1 MKGRALKRS
10 RERATALTETGPLAS
25 QLSANVGFELTKAQQ
40 RVCAEITGD
49 LTKPLPMLRLVQ
61 GDVGSGKTIV
71 AAFAAIR
78 ATENQGQTALM
89 APTELLAE
97 QHAQNFKQWLQ
108 PLGIHCVLLTGQMP
122 AKQQREALAEV
133 AEGTARVV
141 IGTHA
146 LFQDRV
152 EFKNLLLVIIDE
164 QHRFGVYQ
172 RMSLQGKGGH
182 PHQLVMTATPIPRT

>member
-1 MKGRALKRS
+1 
-10 RERATALTETGPLAS
+10 
-25 QLSANVGFELTKAQQ
+25 
-40 RVCAEITGD
+40 
-49 LTKPLPMLRLVQ
+49 MLRLVQ

-97 QHAQNFKQWLQ
+97 QHAQNFKHWLQ
-108 PLGIHCVLLTGQMP
+108 PLGIRAHCSPGKCRLSSS
-122 AKQQREALAEV
+122 
-133 AEGTARVV
+133 ARRWLRCR
-141 IGTHA
+141 GHRQCCHWYPCA
-146 LFQDRV
+146 FQVRV
-152 EFKNLLLVIIDE
+152 KFKNLVLVIIDE

-182 PHQLVMTATPIPRT
+182 PHQLVMTATPIPRTLTMTLYADMDVSVIDGCLKAANPSPPIPYPKTIAPNW